1 MKFGKKVCNIEKDFL
16 MKPVYNDQYL
26 NYIKNYLKVYN
37 KKINADFCG
46 NKIPK
51 KNSQCICLSV
61 ILLFSVFTMGINYY
75 SQVFLEKFK
84 YVIIKQILMK
94 KL

>member
-61 ILLFSVFTMGINYY
+61 ILLFSVFTMEINYC

>member
-1 MKFGKKVCNIEKDFL
+1 
-16 MKPVYNDQYL
+16 MKPVYNDPYL

-37 KKINADFCG
+37 KKINTDFCG

-84 YVIIKQILMK
+84 CYYKENSDEETLKKNQIGK
-94 KL
+94 NSHEEN